1 MAKTKTEK
9 KKPVREYG
17 ERFIP
22 EVGWLVSNVGS
33 KVFFDPVVKV
43 TETDFICRD
52 SGRWTG
58 TSDGWLY
65 HNNIKPRDEE

>member
-1 MAKTKTEK
+1 
-9 KKPVREYG
+9 
-17 ERFIP
+17 
-22 EVGWLVSNVGS
+22 VSNVGA

>member
-1 MAKTKTEK
+1 MVKDLSQKL
-9 KKPVREYG
+9 
-17 ERFIP
+17 
-22 EVGWLVSNVGS
+22 VGWCQMLEQ
-33 KVFFDPVVKV
+33 KYFFDPVVKV